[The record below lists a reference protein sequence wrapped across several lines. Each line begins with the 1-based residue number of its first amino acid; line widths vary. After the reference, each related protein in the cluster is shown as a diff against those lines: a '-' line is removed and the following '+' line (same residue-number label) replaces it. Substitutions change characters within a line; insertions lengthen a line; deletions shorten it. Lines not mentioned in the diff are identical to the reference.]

1 MGEKLQFTEL
11 DQYLFGQ
18 GTHYDIYRKLGAH
31 PTIQRRKKGVYFAV
45 WAPNARSVSVVGEFN
60 NWNTQANPMKKVGP
74 IGVYETFIPGAKV
87 GDLYKFYIIGYHGE
101 ELYKADP
108 YGNEAELRPG
118 TASRIADISDYKWK
132 DTTWMK
138 RRPEFDEIRDPMAIY
153 EVHPGSWKKHEAKD
167 EDDPGFYNYR
177 ELAHELA
184 AYVKKMGYTHVELM
198 GIAEHPFDG
207 SWGYQVTGYY
217 APTSRYG
224 SVQDFKYMID
234 YLHRNKIGVILD
246 WVPAHF
252 PKDAQGLANFDGT
265 AVYEHEDPRQ
275 GEHPDWGTKIYNYGR
290 PEVKNFLIANAL
302 YWIEECHVDGLRV
315 DAVASMLYLDY
326 SANTPVDE
334 EVLRCFC
341 EAERRYPGNANA
353 HHQAGAAAK
362 AAMNAAT
369 RSIARCLSAPPAGI
383 IYTSGASEAN
393 NLAVKGLATLGGAA
407 GRHILSTPLE
417 HSSVSGSLETL
428 QKQGYEVELL
438 DIRSDGTVDLADL
451 KKRLRPDTV
460 LVAVTAVDSELGVV
474 QPIAEIAELLK
485 AYPNCHFHV
494 DATQAVGK
502 IPVQFEGMDTM
513 SLTAHKFYGLNGI
526 GVLVKRLGL
535 ALPPLIHGGEST
547 TPYRSGTPTVALA
560 CSLALALEKAT
571 AELPARAAAV
581 RSLNDRLR
589 AELSRYP
596 KVRVNSPAN
605 AVPHILNLSV
615 QGVKGTVF
623 QRELD
628 ARGVCVSVKS
638 ACSSDGLPSRA
649 VLAVSQD
656 RRNALSSWRISLSHL
671 TTEEELTAFLHAFA
685 DCYNTLTR

>member
-1 MGEKLQFTEL
+1 
-11 DQYLFGQ
+11 
-18 GTHYDIYRKLGAH
+18 
-31 PTIQRRKKGVYFAV
+31 
-45 WAPNARSVSVVGEFN
+45 
-60 NWNTQANPMKKVGP
+60 
-74 IGVYETFIPGAKV
+74 
-87 GDLYKFYIIGYHGE
+87 
-101 ELYKADP
+101 
-108 YGNEAELRPG
+108 
-118 TASRIADISDYKWK
+118 
-132 DTTWMK
+132 
-138 RRPEFDEIRDPMAIY
+138 
-153 EVHPGSWKKHEAKD
+153 
-167 EDDPGFYNYR
+167 
-177 ELAHELA
+177 
-184 AYVKKMGYTHVELM
+184 
-198 GIAEHPFDG
+198 
-207 SWGYQVTGYY
+207 
-217 APTSRYG
+217 
-224 SVQDFKYMID
+224 
-234 YLHRNKIGVILD
+234 
-246 WVPAHF
+246 
-252 PKDAQGLANFDGT
+252 
-265 AVYEHEDPRQ
+265 
-275 GEHPDWGTKIYNYGR
+275 
-290 PEVKNFLIANAL
+290 
-302 YWIEECHVDGLRV
+302 
-315 DAVASMLYLDY
+315 MLYLDY

-341 EAERRYPGNANA
+341 EAERRYPGNTNA
-353 HHQAGAAAK
+353 HHQAGTAAK
-362 AAMNAAT
+362 AAMNEAT
-369 RSIARCLSAPPAGI
+369 RSIARCLGAPPAGI

-393 NLAVKGLATLGGAA
+393 NLAVKGLAALGGAA

-417 HSSVSGSLETL
+417 HSSVSGSLEAL

-438 DIRSDGTVDLADL
+438 DILPDGTVDLADL
-451 KKRLRPDTV
+451 KRRLRPDTV

-474 QPIAEIAELLK
+474 QPIAEIAEFLK

-560 CSLALALEKAT
+560 CSLALALGTAA